1 MEPKV
6 YIDGTLYPKSE
17 AKISVYDHGLL
28 YGDGVFE
35 GIRVYSGR
43 IFRLREH
50 MDRLYESAAGIR
62 LQVPL
67 SREELEQALV
77 DTVKANGMKDAYIR
91 LVVTRGK
98 GDLGLDPKKCSGSSI
113 IIIVD
118 EIQLYDEKLYRQGIA
133 IITASTRRI
142 SPDMVSQRVKSLNY
156 LNSISAKM
164 EAELAGVPESLM
176 LSADGYVC
184 ECSADNIFI
193 VKRGELLTPSPEFP
207 ILLGITR
214 AVVMELAEKKGVPVR
229 ELPLTL
235 HDVYVADEC
244 FLTGTGAEL
253 IPVNSIDGR
262 KIGSGKPGPVTGML
276 LEEFRSLRNSE
287 GTSLFD

>member
-6 YIDGTLYPKSE
+6 YIDGTLYPKSA

-43 IFRLREH
+43 IFRLKKH
-50 MDRLYESAAGIR
+50 IDRLYESAAGIR
-62 LQVPL
+62 LQIPV
-67 SREELEQALV
+67 SREELEQAV
-77 DTVKANGMKDAYIR
+77 IDTVKANGMVDVYIR
-91 LVVTRGK
+91 LVVTRGE
-98 GDLGLDPKKCSGSSI
+98 GDLGIDPKNCSRSSV

-118 EIQLYDEKLYRQGIA
+118 QIQLYGEKLYQEGIQ

-142 SPDMVSQRVKSLNY
+142 SPDMISQRVKSLNY
-156 LNSISAKM
+156 LNSICAKM
-164 EAELAGVPESLM
+164 EAGLAGVPESLM
-176 LSADGYVC
+176 LNADGYVC

-193 VKRGELLTPSPEFP
+193 VKNGELLTPSPEFP

-214 AVVMELAEKKGVPVR
+214 AVVMDIAVKKGVPVR

-235 HDVYVADEC
+235 HDVYVAEEC

-253 IPVNSIDGR
+253 IPVISVDGR
-262 KIGSGKPGPVTGML
+262 IIGSGKPGSVTGML

-287 GTSLFD
+287 GTNLFA

>member
-17 AKISVYDHGLL
+17 AKISVFDHGLL

-43 IFRLREH
+43 IFRFAEH
-50 MDRLYESAAGIR
+50 MERLYEGAEVIR
-62 LQVPL
+62 LQIPL
-67 SREELEQALV
+67 SRQKLEQAVV
-77 DTVKANGMKDAYIR
+77 DTVKANGMSDAYIR
-91 LVVTRGK
+91 LVVTRGE
-98 GDLGLDPKKCSGSSI
+98 GDLGIDPKKCSRSSI

-118 EIQLYDEKLYRQGIA
+118 KIQLYDEKLYQVGIQ
-133 IITASTRRI
+133 IITASARRI
-142 SPDMVSQRVKSLNY
+142 SPDMISQRVKSLNY
-156 LNSISAKM
+156 LNNIIAKM
-164 EAELAGVPESLM
+164 EANLAGVPESLM

-207 ILLGITR
+207 ILLGVTR
-214 AVVMELAEKKGVPVR
+214 AVVMEIAVRKGVPVR

-235 HDVYVADEC
+235 QDVYVADEC

-253 IPVNSIDGR
+253 IPVISIDRR

-276 LEEFRSLRNSE
+276 LEEFQSLRNSE
-287 GTSLFD
+287 GTSLFA

>member
-6 YIDGTLYPKSE
+6 YIDGTLYPKKK
-17 AKISVYDHGLL
+17 AKISVFDHGLL

-43 IFRLREH
+43 IFRFAEH
-50 MDRLYESAAGIR
+50 MDRLYEGAAVIR
-62 LQVPL
+62 LQIPL
-67 SREELEQALV
+67 SRPKLEQAVV
-77 DTVKANGMKDAYIR
+77 DTVKASGMMDAYIR
-91 LVVTRGK
+91 LVVTRGQ
-98 GDLGLDPKKCSGSSI
+98 GDLGLDPEKCSRSSI

-118 EIQLYDEKLYRQGIA
+118 KIQLYDEKLYQEGIQ

-142 SPDMVSQRVKSLNY
+142 SPNMISQRVKSLNY
-156 LNSISAKM
+156 LNNIIAKM
-164 EAELAGVPESLM
+164 EANLVGVPESLM

-207 ILLGITR
+207 ILLGVTR
-214 AVVMELAEKKGVPVR
+214 TVVMEIAVRKGVPVR
-229 ELPLTL
+229 ELPLTIQ
-235 HDVYVADEC
+235 DVYVADEC

-253 IPVNSIDGR
+253 IPVISIDRR

-276 LEEFRSLRNSE
+276 LEEFRSLRDSE
-287 GTSLFD
+287 GTNLFA

>member
-17 AKISVYDHGLL
+17 AKISVFDHGLL

-43 IFRLREH
+43 IFRFAEH
-50 MDRLYESAAGIR
+50 MDRLYEGAEVIR
-62 LQVPL
+62 LQIPL
-67 SREELEQALV
+67 SRQKLEQAVV
-77 DTVKANGMKDAYIR
+77 DTVKANGMRDAYIR
-91 LVVTRGK
+91 LVVTRGE
-98 GDLGLDPKKCSGSSI
+98 GDLGLDPEKCSRSSI

-118 EIQLYDEKLYRQGIA
+118 KIQLYDEKLYKEGIP
-133 IITASTRRI
+133 IITASARRI
-142 SPDMVSQRVKSLNY
+142 SPDMISQRVKSLNY
-156 LNSISAKM
+156 LNNIIAKM
-164 EAELAGVPESLM
+164 EANLAGVPESLM

-207 ILLGITR
+207 ILLGVTR
-214 AVVMELAEKKGVPVR
+214 AVVMEIAVRKGVPVR

-253 IPVNSIDGR
+253 IPVISIDRR

-276 LEEFRSLRNSE
+276 LEEFQSLRNSE
-287 GTSLFD
+287 GTSLFA

>member
-17 AKISVYDHGLL
+17 ARISVFDHGLL

-43 IFRLREH
+43 IFRFAEH
-50 MDRLYESAAGIR
+50 MDRLYESAEVIK
-62 LQVPL
+62 LQIPL
-67 SREELEQALV
+67 SREELEQAVV
-77 DTVKANGMKDAYIR
+77 DTVKANGMSDAYIR
-91 LVVTRGK
+91 LVVTRGE
-98 GDLGLDPKKCSGSSI
+98 GDLGIDPKKCSRSSI

-118 EIQLYDEKLYRQGIA
+118 KIQLYDEKLYKEGIP

-142 SPDMVSQRVKSLNY
+142 SPDMISQRVKSLNY
-156 LNSISAKM
+156 LNNIIAKM
-164 EAELAGVPESLM
+164 EANLAGVPESLM

-207 ILLGITR
+207 ILLGVTR
-214 AVVMELAEKKGVPVR
+214 AVVMEIAVRKGVPVR

-253 IPVNSIDGR
+253 IPVIFIDRR

-276 LEEFRSLRNSE
+276 LEEFQSLRNSE
-287 GTSLFD
+287 GTNLFA

>member
-6 YIDGTLYPKSE
+6 YIDGTLYPKRK
-17 AKISVYDHGLL
+17 AKISVFDHGLL

-43 IFRLREH
+43 IFRFAEH
-50 MDRLYESAAGIR
+50 MDRLYEGAAVIR
-62 LQVPL
+62 LQIPL
-67 SREELEQALV
+67 SRPKLEQAVV
-77 DTVKANGMKDAYIR
+77 DTVKASGMMDAYIR
-91 LVVTRGK
+91 LVVTRGQ
-98 GDLGLDPKKCSGSSI
+98 GDLGLDPEKCSRSSI

-118 EIQLYDEKLYRQGIA
+118 KIQLYDEKLYQEGIQ

-142 SPDMVSQRVKSLNY
+142 SPNMISQRVKSLNY
-156 LNSISAKM
+156 LNNIIAKM
-164 EAELAGVPESLM
+164 EANLVGVPESLM

-207 ILLGITR
+207 ILLGVTR
-214 AVVMELAEKKGVPVR
+214 TVVMEIAVRKGVPVR
-229 ELPLTL
+229 ELPLTIQ
-235 HDVYVADEC
+235 DVYVADEC

-253 IPVNSIDGR
+253 IPVISIDRR

-276 LEEFRSLRNSE
+276 LEEFRSLRDSE
-287 GTSLFD
+287 GTNLFA

>member
-1 MEPKV
+1 MEPEV
-6 YIDGTLYPKSE
+6 YIDGSLYPKSK

-28 YGDGVFE
+28 YGDGIFE

-43 IFRLREH
+43 IFRFKEH
-50 MDRLYESAAGIR
+50 IDRLYESARAIKLR
-62 LQVPL
+62 ISL
-67 SREELEQALV
+67 SREELEQAVV

-91 LVVTRGK
+91 LVVTRGV
-98 GDLGLDPKKCSGSSI
+98 GDLGIDPKKCSVSSV

-118 EIQLYDEKLYRQGIA
+118 KITLYDEKLYQQGIA

-142 SPDMVSQRVKSLNY
+142 SPDMISQRVKSLNY
-156 LNSISAKM
+156 LNSITAKM
-164 EAELAGVPESLM
+164 EADLAGVPESLM
-176 LSADGYVC
+176 LNADGYVC

-193 VKRGELLTPSPEFP
+193 VRGGELLTPSPEFP

-214 AVVMELAEKKGVPVR
+214 AVVMEIAVKKGLPVR

-235 HDVYVADEC
+235 CDVYLADEC

-253 IPVNSIDGR
+253 IPVISVDGR
-262 KIGSGKPGPVTGML
+262 TIGSGKPGPVAGML
-276 LEEFRSLRNSE
+276 LEEFRTLRNSE

>member
-6 YIDGTLYPKSE
+6 YIDGILYPKSE

-50 MDRLYESAAGIR
+50 MDRLYESAAVIR
-62 LQVPL
+62 LQIPL

-142 SPDMVSQRVKSLNY
+142 SPDMISQRVKSLNY

>member
-6 YIDGTLYPKSE
+6 YIDGTLYPKSK
-17 AKISVYDHGLL
+17 AKISVFDHGLL

-35 GIRVYSGR
+35 GIRLYSGR
-43 IFRLREH
+43 IFRFAEH
-50 MDRLYESAAGIR
+50 MDRLYESAAVIR
-62 LQVPL
+62 LQIPV
-67 SREELEQALV
+67 SREELEQAVV
-77 DTVKANGMKDAYIR
+77 DTVKANDIMDAYIR
-91 LVVTRGK
+91 LVVTRGE
-98 GDLGLDPKKCSGSSI
+98 GDLGIDPKKCSRSSI

-118 EIQLYDEKLYRQGIA
+118 KIQLYDEKLYKEGIP

-142 SPDMVSQRVKSLNY
+142 SPDMISQRVKSLNY
-156 LNSISAKM
+156 LNSITAKM
-164 EAELAGVPESLM
+164 EADLAGVPESLM

-207 ILLGITR
+207 ILLGVTR
-214 AVVMELAEKKGVPVR
+214 AVVMEVAVKKGISVR

-253 IPVNSIDGR
+253 IPVISIDGR

-276 LEEFRSLRNSE
+276 LEEFRALRNSE
-287 GTSLFD
+287 GTDLFA

>member
-43 IFRLREH
+43 IFRFTEH
-50 MDRLYESAAGIR
+50 LDRLYESAAAIR
-62 LQVPL
+62 LRIPL
-67 SREELEQALV
+67 SREELEQAVV
-77 DTVKANGMKDAYIR
+77 DTVKANGMRDAYIR

-98 GDLGLDPKKCSGSSI
+98 GDLGIDPKRCPESSI

-118 EIQLYDEKLYRQGIA
+118 EIQLYDEKLYQQGIA
-133 IITASTRRI
+133 IVTASTRRI
-142 SPDMVSQRVKSLNY
+142 SPDMISQRVKSLNY
-156 LNSISAKM
+156 LNSILAKM

-176 LSADGYVC
+176 LNTEGYVC
-184 ECSADNIFI
+184 ECTADNIFI
-193 VKRGELLTPSPEFP
+193 IRCGELHTPSPEFP

-214 AVVMELAEKKGVPVR
+214 AVVMELAGKKSVPVR

-235 HDVYVADEC
+235 HDVYTAEEC

-253 IPVNSIDGR
+253 IPVISIDGR
-262 KIGSGKPGPVTGML
+262 KIGSGKPGPVTRML
-276 LEEFRSLRNSE
+276 LEDFRSLRNRE

>member
-17 AKISVYDHGLL
+17 AKINVFDHGLL

-35 GIRVYSGR
+35 GIRLYSGR
-43 IFRLREH
+43 IFRFAEH
-50 MDRLYESAAGIR
+50 MDRLYESAEVIK
-62 LQVPL
+62 LQIPL
-67 SREELEQALV
+67 SREELEQAVV
-77 DTVKANGMKDAYIR
+77 DTVKANGMRDAYIR
-91 LVVTRGK
+91 LVVTRGE
-98 GDLGLDPKKCSGSSI
+98 GDLGIDPKKCSRSSI

-118 EIQLYDEKLYRQGIA
+118 KIQLYDEKLYKEGIP

-142 SPDMVSQRVKSLNY
+142 SPDMISQRVKSLNY
-156 LNSISAKM
+156 LNNIIAKM
-164 EAELAGVPESLM
+164 EANLAGVPESLM

-207 ILLGITR
+207 ILLGVTR
-214 AVVMELAEKKGVPVR
+214 AVVMEIAVRKGIPVR

-253 IPVNSIDGR
+253 IPVIFIDR
-262 KIGSGKPGPVTGML
+262 CKIGSGKPGPVTGML
-276 LEEFRSLRNSE
+276 LEEFRSLHNSE
-287 GTSLFD
+287 GTNLFA

>member
-28 YGDGVFE
+28 YGDGIFE

-43 IFRLREH
+43 IFRLKEH
-50 MDRLYESAAGIR
+50 VDRLHESAAGIR
-62 LQVPL
+62 LQIPL
-67 SREELEQALV
+67 GRKELEQAVL

-118 EIQLYDEKLYRQGIA
+118 EIQLYDEKLYQQGIA

-142 SPDMVSQRVKSLNY
+142 SPDMICQRVKSLNY
-156 LNSISAKM
+156 LNSIAAKM

-229 ELPLTL
+229 ELPLIL
-235 HDVYVADEC
+235 QDVYTADEC

-253 IPVNSIDGR
+253 IPVSSVDGR

-276 LEEFRSLRNSE
+276 LEEFRSLRNNE

>member
-1 MEPKV
+1 MEPEV
-6 YIDGTLYPKSE
+6 YIDGCLYPKSK

-28 YGDGVFE
+28 YGDGIFE

-43 IFRLREH
+43 IFRFKEH
-50 MDRLYESAAGIR
+50 IDRLYESAKAIR
-62 LQVPL
+62 LRIPL
-67 SREELEQALV
+67 SREELEQAVV

-91 LVVTRGK
+91 LVVTRGA
-98 GDLGLDPKKCSGSSI
+98 GDLGIDPKKCSVGSV

-118 EIQLYDEKLYRQGIA
+118 KIKLYDEKLYQQGIA

-142 SPDMVSQRVKSLNY
+142 SPDMISQRVKSLNY
-156 LNSISAKM
+156 LNSITAKM
-164 EAELAGVPESLM
+164 EADLAGVPESLM
-176 LSADGYVC
+176 LNADGYVC

-193 VKRGELLTPSPEFP
+193 VRHGELLTPSPEFP

-214 AVVMELAEKKGVPVR
+214 AVVMGIAAKKGLSVR

-235 HDVYVADEC
+235 CDVYVADEC

-253 IPVNSIDGR
+253 IPVISVDGR
-262 KIGSGKPGPVTGML
+262 EIGNGKPGPVAGML
-276 LEEFRSLRNSE
+276 LEEFRTLRNSE
-287 GTSLFD
+287 GASLFD

>member
-17 AKISVYDHGLL
+17 AKISVFDHGLL

-35 GIRVYSGR
+35 GIRLYSGR
-43 IFRLREH
+43 IFRFAEH
-50 MDRLYESAAGIR
+50 MDRLYEGAAVIR
-62 LQVPL
+62 LQIPL
-67 SREELEQALV
+67 SRQKLEQEVV
-77 DTVKANGMKDAYIR
+77 DTVKANGMRDAYIR
-91 LVVTRGK
+91 LVVTRGE
-98 GDLGLDPKKCSGSSI
+98 GDLGIDPKKCSRSSI

-118 EIQLYDEKLYRQGIA
+118 KIQLYDEKLYKEGIP

-142 SPDMVSQRVKSLNY
+142 SPDMISQRVKSLNY
-156 LNSISAKM
+156 LNNIIAKM
-164 EAELAGVPESLM
+164 EANLAGVPESLM

-193 VKRGELLTPSPEFP
+193 VKRGEVLTPSPEFP
-207 ILLGITR
+207 ILLGVTR
-214 AVVMELAEKKGVPVR
+214 TVVMEIAVRKGVPVR

-253 IPVNSIDGR
+253 IPVISIDRR

-287 GTSLFD
+287 GTNLFA

>member
-17 AKISVYDHGLL
+17 AKINVFDHGLL

-43 IFRLREH
+43 IFRFAEH
-50 MDRLYESAAGIR
+50 MERLYEGAEVIR
-62 LQVPL
+62 LQIPL
-67 SREELEQALV
+67 SRQKLEQAVV
-77 DTVKANGMKDAYIR
+77 DTVKANGMRDAYIR
-91 LVVTRGK
+91 LVVTRGE
-98 GDLGLDPKKCSGSSI
+98 GDLGIDPKKCSRSSI

-118 EIQLYDEKLYRQGIA
+118 KIQLYDEKLYKEGIP

-142 SPDMVSQRVKSLNY
+142 SPDMISQRVKSLNY
-156 LNSISAKM
+156 LNNIIAKM
-164 EAELAGVPESLM
+164 EANLAGVPESLM

-207 ILLGITR
+207 ILLGVTR
-214 AVVMELAEKKGVPVR
+214 AVVMEIAVRKGVPVR

-253 IPVNSIDGR
+253 IPVISIDRR

-276 LEEFRSLRNSE
+276 LEEFQSLRNSE
-287 GTSLFD
+287 GTNLFA

>member
-43 IFRLREH
+43 IFRLKEH
-50 MDRLYESAAGIR
+50 LDRLHESAAGIR
-62 LQVPL
+62 LQIPL
-67 SREELEQALV
+67 SREELEQAVL
-77 DTVKANGMKDAYIR
+77 DTVKANGMEDAYIR
-91 LVVTRGK
+91 LVITRGE
-98 GDLGLDPKKCSGSSI
+98 GDLGLDPAKCPKSSI

-118 EIQLYDEKLYRQGIA
+118 GIQLYDEKFYQQGIE

-142 SPDMVSQRVKSLNY
+142 SPAMICQRVKSLNY
-156 LNSISAKM
+156 LNSIAAKM
-164 EAELAGVPESLM
+164 EARLAGVPESLM
-176 LSADGYVC
+176 LSAEGYVC
-184 ECSADNIFI
+184 ECSSENIFI
-193 VKRGELLTPSPEFP
+193 VKRGELLTPSPELP

-214 AVVMELAEKKGVPVR
+214 AVVIEIALKKGVPVR
-229 ELPLTL
+229 ELPLIL
-235 HDVYVADEC
+235 QDVYTADEC

-253 IPVNSIDGR
+253 IPVSTVDGR

-276 LEEFRSLRNSE
+276 LEQFRSLRNNE